1 MSLET
6 PQKSPVGT
14 IFLTTFID
22 LLGVGLIIPIVAPLL
37 LESNQM
43 LSPEISYGTRTQ
55 LLGYLISTFSIFQF
69 ISSPILGSLS
79 DKYGRRKLLY
89 VTVFATIFSY
99 TLMGISIYIG
109 NIYLFFLGRG
119 LTGFA
124 AGNLSVI
131 YSALA
136 DISTPET
143 KPKNFGLIGAAFGL
157 GFIVGP
163 VIGGLLSDSSL
174 VSWFHY
180 STPFF
185 ASALLAFVN
194 LAVIYKEFPETLKV
208 PNPNVKVSLLTG
220 LQNIQ
225 KAFVSN
231 AVLRTIFLVAFL
243 FVFGFT
249 FFTQFFQV
257 YLIKKFAYQQRDIGL
272 FFGYIGIL
280 ISITQGGLVRI
291 FAKKF
296 KSAQILSITI
306 LTMSLGYLVVLIPD
320 VSWQLYLF
328 MPMISISQGLTFPN
342 VSTLVS
348 NAAPAHLQG
357 ETLGMQQSIQSLAQI
372 FPPIIGGIA
381 VAFSLE
387 FPMYLAAGCCF
398 VAWAIFVAKFGRTK

>member
-1 MSLET
+1 MSSKKT
-6 PQKSPVGT
+6 KKSPIST

-22 LLGVGLIIPIVAPLL
+22 LLGVGLVIPIVAPLF

-43 LSPEISYGTRTQ
+43 LSPDIDYKIRAQ
-55 LLGYLISTFSIFQF
+55 LLGYLVATFSIFQF
-69 ISSPILGSLS
+69 FSSPILGSLS
-79 DKYGRRKLLY
+79 DKYGRKNLLY
-89 VTVFATIFSY
+89 MTVLATILSY
-99 TLMGISIYIG
+99 TLMGLSISLG

-124 AGNLSVI
+124 AGNISVI
-131 YSALA
+131 YAALA

-143 KPKNFGLIGAAFGL
+143 KPKNFGLVGAAFGL
-157 GFIVGP
+157 GFIIGP
-163 VIGGLLSDSSL
+163 VIGGLLSDSTL
-174 VSWFHY
+174 VSWFSY
-180 STPFF
+180 SIPFY

-194 LAVIYKEFPETLKV
+194 LVVIYKEFIETLV
-208 PNPNVKVSLLTG
+208 SPNPNIKVSLLTG

-225 KAFVSN
+225 KALVSN
-231 AVLRTIFLVAFL
+231 VILRTIFLVAFL

-280 ISITQGGLVRI
+280 ISVTQGGLVRV

-296 KSAQILSITI
+296 RPAQILSITI

-328 MPMISISQGLTFPN
+328 MPLISISQGLTFPN

-348 NAAPAHLQG
+348 NSAPAHLQG

-372 FPPIIGGIA
+372 FPPIIGGFA
-381 VAFSLE
+381 VSFAIE
-387 FPMYLAAGCCF
+387 FPMYLAAMCCF
-398 VAWAIFVAKFGRTK
+398 MAWAIFIGKFGKEK